1 MRGELLLRL
10 AIPALIGLALAAF
23 HTGPG
28 ILDLGEAGLH
38 WWNSL
43 AWFGSS
49 ALAMAACMRTG
60 ARRDQQSRAAWLS
73 FGLAC
78 GCWLAGSLIWA
89 AYDLWGSQAPF
100 PGLPDAGYLLSCLL
114 FLDGMFRYG
123 KARSAIGRVQ
133 ACNLALAVC
142 AVVTTA
148 FVWLFPDIVASE
160 SSLPAILVAFLYPA
174 LWFGTAAFGLIYL
187 VLYAPRRRLFATG
200 LLLAGILAQGVA
212 NLSYA
217 LALMGTAYRVG
228 SPFDGLWV
236 LCFLLVGWAAVEE
249 LRQPKGDLAPS
260 APRMPSERH
269 RLIEALI
276 PAGAVALIL
285 LSGIWGIMTGVLVS
299 HPVFWLAVPLAV
311 TFAATV
317 GIREHQILR
326 AERKLRL
333 AAERSSRESAES
345 RQQLLSVLDSTTD
358 CVLVIDRN
366 WRITYM
372 NQHTRNALSE
382 RADLLVGLS
391 LRDIFA
397 EEAGGVF
404 DRQYQAAMDSQV
416 PVEFEAP
423 LQSTGRWYEVHAYP
437 KPDSLTVFF
446 RDITERRKVR
456 EQIEHMAHHD
466 ALTGLANRRV
476 FRERLREALGMAGG
490 RGRVVVMH
498 MDLDHFKEVNDT
510 LGHPAGDALLVHV
523 ARQLRACVCPSDIIA
538 RLGGDEFA
546 VICAEWRHQDDL
558 AAMARRLIEAVS
570 TPCMI
575 SDQLI
580 RVGASVGVAVPETGI
595 EADALFRRAD
605 IALYAAKAAGRGRHR
620 FFEPAMEEQLRTQQ
634 ALKADLSRAM
644 QNSEFELAFQ
654 PIIDL
659 ASNEVRSFEALLR
672 WRHPGQGWISPGT
685 FVALAEETGF
695 IIPLGEW
702 VLHRACVAAA
712 AWPTGI
718 RVAVNLS
725 PCQFQ
730 SANLPETVADALART
745 GLSPDRLEL
754 EITESVLL
762 QHSEANLQTLNR
774 LRGLG
779 VRIALDDFGTGYSS
793 LSYLQRFPFNRIKVD
808 RSFVMEL
815 PGHEESE
822 VIVRAITDLGRSLGM
837 AVTAEGVETRQQLDA
852 LRVRGCDEAQGY
864 FFSKPIA
871 AEEIDACLTRLEA
884 ARMWWSEPGSRRTR

>member
-1 MRGELLLRL
+1 
-10 AIPALIGLALAAF
+10 
-23 HTGPG
+23 
-28 ILDLGEAGLH
+28 
-38 WWNSL
+38 
-43 AWFGSS
+43 
-49 ALAMAACMRTG
+49 
-60 ARRDQQSRAAWLS
+60 
-73 FGLAC
+73 
-78 GCWLAGSLIWA
+78 
-89 AYDLWGSQAPF
+89 
-100 PGLPDAGYLLSCLL
+100 
-114 FLDGMFRYG
+114 
-123 KARSAIGRVQ
+123 VQ

-148 FVWLFPDIVASE
+148 FVWLFPDIVASK
-160 SSLPAILVAFLYPA
+160 SSLAAILVAFLYPA

-187 VLYAPRRRLFATG
+187 VLYAPRRKLFATI

-217 LALMGTAYRVG
+217 LALMGTAYSVG
-228 SPFDGLWV
+228 SAFDGLWV
-236 LCFLLVGWAAVEE
+236 LCFLFVGWSAVEE
-249 LRQPKGDLAPS
+249 MLQIKGDIAPP
-260 APRMPSERH
+260 AVRMPSERQ

-276 PAGAVALIL
+276 PAAAVVLIL
-285 LSGIWGIMTGVLVS
+285 LSGIWGIMAGVLVS
-299 HPVFWLAVPLAV
+299 HPVFLLAVPLAL
-311 TFAATV
+311 TFAGTV
-317 GIREHQILR
+317 GIREHQILWV
-326 AERKLRL
+326 ERKLRA
-333 AAERSSRESAES
+333 AAESSSRELEES
-345 RQQLLSVLDSTTD
+345 RRQLQVVLDSTTD
-358 CVLVIDRN
+358 CVLVIDRS
-366 WRITYM
+366 WRVTYM
-372 NQHTRNALSE
+372 NQHTRDALSE
-382 RADLLVGLS
+382 RTDLLVGLN
-391 LRDIFA
+391 LRDIFV
-397 EEAGGVF
+397 EEVGGVF

-437 KPDSLTVFF
+437 RPDSLTIFF
-446 RDITERRKVR
+446 RDITERRKAR

-476 FRERLREALGMAGG
+476 FRERLREALGTTEG
-490 RGRVVVMH
+490 RGQVAVMH

-510 LGHPAGDALLVHV
+510 LGHAAGDALLVHL
-523 ARQLRACVCPSDIIA
+523 AQQLRDCIRASDMIA

-546 VICAEWRHQDDL
+546 VICAGWRNRDDL

-575 SDQLI
+575 NDQLI
-580 RVGASVGVAVPETGI
+580 RVGASLGVAVSEAGI

-620 FFEPAMEEQLRTQQ
+620 FFEPVMEEQLRVQQ
-634 ALKADLSRAM
+634 ALKTDLGRAM

-659 ASNEVRSFEALLR
+659 GSNQVCSFEALLR
-672 WRHPGQGWISPGT
+672 WRHPDRGCISPEA
-685 FVALAEETGF
+685 FIALAEETGL
-695 IIPLGEW
+695 IISLGEW
-702 VLHRACVAAA
+702 VLHRACAAA
-712 AWPTGI
+712 ATWPKGI

-725 PCQFQ
+725 PGQFQ
-730 SANLPETVADALART
+730 SSNLPETVADALAKT
-745 GLSPDRLEL
+745 GLAPDMLEL

-762 QHSEANLQTLNR
+762 QHSEMNLQTLKR
-774 LRGLG
+774 LRELG

-822 VIVRAITDLGRSLGM
+822 VIVQTITDLGRSLSM

-852 LRVRGCDEAQGY
+852 LRARGCDEAQGY

-871 AEEIDACLTRLEA
+871 VEEIDGCLTRLEA
-884 ARMWWSEPGSRRTR
+884 ARVWWSEPGSRRTK